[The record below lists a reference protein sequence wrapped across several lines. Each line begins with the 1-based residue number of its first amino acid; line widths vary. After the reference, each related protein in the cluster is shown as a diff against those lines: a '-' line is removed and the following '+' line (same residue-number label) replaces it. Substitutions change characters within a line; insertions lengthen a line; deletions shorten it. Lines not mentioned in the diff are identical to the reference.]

1 MSEAEFLNIRK
12 DGRAGRIT
20 LTRPQALNALSQS
33 MCAEIAAT
41 IDAWAVDE
49 TVEIVILDATG
60 ERAFCAGGDI
70 AEIYEAGRAG
80 DMEIGARY
88 WADEYRMNAK
98 LFHFPRPVISFM
110 QGYTMG
116 GGVGLGCHA
125 SHRMVGDSSILAM
138 PEVGIGLVPDVGGTL
153 ILSRAQG
160 RLGEYLGVT
169 GARMTGA
176 DAIYAGFADYY
187 IPEADWPA
195 LISELCESA
204 DYDLVD
210 QAAAGH
216 TAPAAPL
223 AALQAEIDHHFG
235 GETLRDIL
243 NALEFSD
250 SNFATSTLAEMG
262 KKSPLS
268 MACTVE
274 LVHRARLR
282 DTIENALEQEYRFT
296 SRAVEKADFLE
307 GVRAQIIDKD
317 RNPNWMHSSPRDVP
331 PAMVAS
337 LLLPLGP
344 RALKLD

>member
-1 MSEAEFLNIRK
+1 MSKADFLNIRK
-12 DGRAGRIT
+12 EGLAGRIT

-41 IDAWAVDE
+41 IDAWAIDK
-49 TVEIVILDATG
+49 TVEIVILDAMG

-80 DMEIGARY
+80 DMDIGARY

-125 SHRMVGDSSILAM
+125 SHRIVGDSSIIAM

-169 GARMTGA
+169 ATRMSGA

-187 IPEADWPA
+187 IPEAEWPA
-195 LISELCESA
+195 LIAALCEGA
-204 DYDLVD
+204 DYELVD
-210 QAAAGH
+210 QCAARH
-216 TAPAAPL
+216 RCPDAPL

-243 NALEFSD
+243 NALEFTD
-250 SNFATSTLAEMG
+250 NDFTKACLAEMA

-282 DTIENALEQEYRFT
+282 DTIENALDQEYRFT
-296 SRAVEKADFLE
+296 ARAVEKADFLE

-317 RNPNWMHSSPRDVP
+317 RNPKWMHDHPCDVT
-331 PAMVAS
+331 PAQVSAM
-337 LLLPLGP
+337 LLPLGP